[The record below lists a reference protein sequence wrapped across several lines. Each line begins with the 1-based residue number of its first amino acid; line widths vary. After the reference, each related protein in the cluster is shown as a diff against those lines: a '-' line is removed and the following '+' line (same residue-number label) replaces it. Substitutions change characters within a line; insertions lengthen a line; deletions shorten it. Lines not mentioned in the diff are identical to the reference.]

1 MCGITGFLL
10 ERNNNINLESL
21 VLNMTKTLKHRGP
34 DNIDNWHNK
43 EKGVALGHTRLSIL
57 DLSANGSQ
65 PMLDSTQ
72 RYVIIY
78 NGEIYNHNYLRNYL
92 HKNYSAN
99 IKWNSTSDT
108 ETLIQ
113 CIYYMGIEKS
123 LKLIDGMFAFALFD
137 NKKNTLTLVRDRF
150 GQKPLYYGWVNN
162 NFVFASE
169 LKAIKSFSGFNNE
182 LNLNSLSLYFKFMY
196 IPAPHTIYKDIYK
209 LRPGHM
215 LNISLQEKYLKIDKT
230 NNFQSKNFI
239 YKSWWSLEQQI
250 KLSKNK
256 SYSNNIEMRD
266 ELSLALSNSVKD
278 QLISDVP
285 IGCFLSGGI
294 DSSTITSIMSD
305 VSSSKISTFSVGINN
320 LNYDES
326 KYAKIISNYLNTDH
340 NEIFLSEKDL
350 TDSIHDIPEIYDE
363 PFADSSQIP
372 TFLISKFA
380 REKIKV
386 VLTGDAG
393 DELFGGYNRYVWATK
408 SWNIIKYL
416 PFSIRR
422 SISKFLLK
430 LPSNFNQ
437 ILINIVIRFF
447 KFDID
452 KSSSL
457 IKLNKFLQKLE
468 TIENLDDMYFSLI
481 VEWKN
486 YEKIL
491 SSEVTTN
498 EFSEFLEPDISLS
511 YQEKMMFWDSQT
523 YLPDDILCK
532 VDRASMSVGL
542 ESRLPFLGNEVV
554 DVAWSVPL
562 NRKINNENTKIILRE
577 VLAQY
582 LPDNLYNRSKMGFS
596 IPIGDWFK
604 NQLKELVYD
613 NLSKSN
619 LQKHNILNF
628 KTIENTINDHMLNNY
643 NNQHKLWSLLMFQL
657 WLNNN

>member
-1 MCGITGFLL
+1 MCGISGFILKRANKKLGL
-10 ERNNNINLESL
+10 EILQKMVSSL
-21 VLNMTKTLKHRGP
+21 SHRGP
-34 DNIDNWHNK
+34 DN
-43 EKGVALGHTRLSIL
+43 KGFWNNHEQTQFVGHTRLSIL

-266 ELSLALSNSVKD
+266 QLSLALSNSVKD

-340 NEIFLSEKDL
+340 NEIFLSEKEL

-372 TFLISKFA
+372 TLLISKFA